1 MKIRNGFV
9 SNSSSSSFVCE
20 VCGDHQEG
28 MDLGLS
34 DCDFYECENYHV
46 LCGDCLFEEFVYEE
60 EEDSENYDEDLV
72 SNYGIPEKYCPICN
86 LIEPDYN
93 LIKRYFIKLYGITEE
108 EVFSEIKSK
117 NKRRKKLYNNEYVDY
132 VLAKKEIFMQDFL
145 EELKNKFNNY
155 KSFREYVDE
164 NS

>member
-1 MKIRNGFV
+1 MKIRTGFV

-20 VCGDHQEG
+20 VCNDHQEG
-28 MDLGLS
+28 MDLSLS

-46 LCGDCLFEEFVYEE
+46 LCGDCLLEEFIYEE
-60 EEDSENYDEDLV
+60 EEDSENYDEDLG

-86 LIEPDYN
+86 FIEPDYS
-93 LIKRYFIKLYGITEE
+93 LIKKYFIKLYGIAED
-108 EVFSEIKSK
+108 EVFNKIKSK
-117 NKRRKKLYNNEYVDY
+117 NKRRKKLYNNEYVNY
-132 VLAKKEIFMQDFL
+132 VLGEKEIFMQDFL